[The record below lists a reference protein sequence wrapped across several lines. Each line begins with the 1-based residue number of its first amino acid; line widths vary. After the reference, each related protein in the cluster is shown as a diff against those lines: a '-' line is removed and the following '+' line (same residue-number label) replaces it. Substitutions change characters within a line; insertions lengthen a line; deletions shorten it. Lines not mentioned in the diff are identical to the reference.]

1 MKKTVL
7 LMLLLIVVALPAA
20 AMELAGVTLDKTV
33 TVHNK
38 TLTLNGAGI
47 RKKFFVK
54 VYIGALYATRHLS
67 SGQAALQDD
76 GDKLIRMRFLY
87 SRVEKQKI
95 VNAFAEGLSEN
106 SPAVAGSQESKRFLG
121 LFRKDFV
128 KGDTVDLFL
137 GSDGTVSASHN
148 GSLLGSL
155 RSPALA
161 KAVLAIYLGEHP
173 ADDDLKSGMLGH

>member
-1 MKKTVL
+1 MKKL
-7 LMLLLIVVALPAA
+7 LIALLLLGLALPASA
-20 AMELAGVTLDKTV
+20 QELAGVSLDRTITLQ
-33 TVHNK
+33 NRS
-38 TLTLNGAGI
+38 LTLNGAGI

-54 VYIGALYATRHLS
+54 VYVGALYAANRLS
-67 SGQAALQDD
+67 SADTALKDS
-76 GDKLIRMRFLY
+76 GDKLIRMRFLH

-95 VNAFAEGLSEN
+95 VNAFAEGFRDN
-106 SPAVAGSQESKRFLG
+106 SPAVAGSPDAKRFLD
-121 LFRKDFV
+121 LFRKDFI

-137 GSDGTVSASHN
+137 GGDGTVSASHN

-173 ADDDLKSGMLGH
+173 ADDDLKTGMLGH